1 MSFVLFGTVSQCCNA
16 TSILDGIIFLDPS
29 SSRLGKR
36 NIKGM
41 TARTDPYWLSHW
53 KIEPKWT
60 PVPIKESSKSNHQD
74 GNFSCRTTSKP
85 GRRQKAEWRAWV
97 KRLVRRICTGSLP
110 RWWRWGYVLEDY
122 CLLLSFYREFLHF
135 QWNYVFEGVA
145 GPWCNFVCWRGVML
159 KLFQNATVF
168 HNFSL
173 KFALI
178 LVVIFERW
186 NK

>member
-1 MSFVLFGTVSQCCNA
+1 MSFVLFGTVSQCCDA
-16 TSILDGIIFLDPS
+16 SSILDGIIFLDPS

-74 GNFSCRTTSKP
+74 GNFSCRTTSRP

-110 RWWRWGYVLEDY
+110 RRWRWGWRWGYVLEDY
-122 CLLLSFYREFLHF
+122 CFIFLSWILTFPVKLCLWRCCGPLVQFCLLKRSNVEIISKCH
-135 QWNYVFEGVA
+135 
-145 GPWCNFVCWRGVML
+145 C
-159 KLFQNATVF
+159 
-168 HNFSL
+168 FS
-173 KFALI
+173 
-178 LVVIFERW
+178 
-186 NK
+186 